1 MEVSIIIINYNTV
14 SLLCDAIDSV
24 LEKTTDISY
33 EIIVVD
39 NNSSDNS
46 EKIIPKKYGE
56 KVVFLKLPENIGF
69 GRANNEGM
77 KIARGEKVFLLN
89 PDTVLRNNAVKILSD
104 YMNKHPKVGVC
115 GGNLFDAE
123 GNPTHSFM
131 PVFPSIFWE
140 INFLFFNIPFKFI
153 WGKHYGFNKTGKARK
168 VAYITGADMMVW
180 KKIAEKTS
188 GFDPDFF
195 MYGEETEWTYRIK
208 KLGYQVV
215 IVPQAEITHLEGKS
229 FSIDFVRAQ
238 MVQSG
243 INLFY
248 RKTRG
253 SFYRFVVNTIYKM
266 TAISR
271 ILFFSI
277 AKNKEKTQLWTY
289 ILKNT
294 K

>member
-1 MEVSIIIINYNTV
+1 MEVSIIIVNYNTV
-14 SLLCDAIDSV
+14 SLLCDAVDSV
-24 LEKTTDISY
+24 LEKTTNLSY

-46 EKIIPKKYGE
+46 ENIIPEKYGE
-56 KVVFLKLPENIGF
+56 KITFLKLPKNIGF

-77 KIARGEKVFLLN
+77 KIAKGEKLFLLN

-140 INFLFFNIPFKFI
+140 INFLFYSIPFKLI

-168 VAYITGADMMVW
+168 VAYITGADMMIR
-180 KKIAEKTS
+180 KEITEKTS

-195 MYGEETEWTYRIK
+195 MYGEETEWTFRIK

-215 IVPQAEITHLEGKS
+215 SVPQAEIIHLEGKS
-229 FSIDFVRAQ
+229 FSIDFVKAQ
-238 MVQSG
+238 MIQSG

-253 SFYRFVVNTIYKM
+253 SFYRFVVNMIFRI

-271 ILFFSI
+271 ILIFTI
-277 AKNKEKTQLWTY
+277 TNGKEKRNLWIYT
-289 ILKNT
+289 LKNI